1 MEYSDLNS
9 YLKSL
14 KVNAN
19 ENTNKK
25 EIDEKASKTTYA
37 TVDCLQRDLTL
48 FNDMNNKYN
57 ARNVDKIG
65 YENQQLDNTNQD
77 EMNSRL
83 GERGMM
89 PGSSVFSGRNGPLQN
104 VVLDMTPLST
114 RVISKDKNKNNFFNS
129 SFYTF
134 I

>member
-14 KVNAN
+14 QVNAN

-25 EIDEKASKTTYA
+25 EIDEKASKTSYA
-37 TVDCLQRDLTL
+37 TVDYLQRDLTL
-48 FNDMNNKYN
+48 FNDMNTEYN

-65 YENQQLDNTNQD
+65 YENQQRDNSNQD

-114 RVISKDKNKNNFFNS
+114 RVISKKNKK
-129 SFYTF
+129 
-134 I
+134 

>member
-14 KVNAN
+14 QVNAN

-25 EIDEKASKTTYA
+25 EIDEKASKTSYA
-37 TVDCLQRDLTL
+37 TVDYLQRDLTL
-48 FNDMNNKYN
+48 FNDMNTEYN

-65 YENQQLDNTNQD
+65 YENQQRDNSNQD

-114 RVISKDKNKNNFFNS
+114 RVISKDKNKK
-129 SFYTF
+129 
-134 I
+134 

>member
-25 EIDEKASKTTYA
+25 EIDEKASKTSYA
-37 TVDCLQRDLTL
+37 TVDYPQRDLTL
-48 FNDMNNKYN
+48 FNDMNTEYN

-65 YENQQLDNTNQD
+65 YENQQRDNSNQD

-114 RVISKDKNKNNFFNS
+114 RVISKDKNKK
-129 SFYTF
+129 
-134 I
+134 

>member
-14 KVNAN
+14 KVNTSEDKN
-19 ENTNKK
+19 IKKK

-48 FNDMNNKYN
+48 FNDMNNEYN

-65 YENQQLDNTNQD
+65 YENQQLDNTKQD

-114 RVISKDKNKNNFFNS
+114 RVISKDKNKTN
-129 SFYTF
+129 
-134 I
+134 

>member
-1 MEYSDLNS
+1 MEYSDLNN
-9 YLKSL
+9 YLQSL
-14 KVNAN
+14 KVNTSEDKN
-19 ENTNKK
+19 IKKK

-48 FNDMNNKYN
+48 FNDMNNEYN
-57 ARNVDKIG
+57 ARHVDKIG
-65 YENQQLDNTNQD
+65 YENQQLDNTKQD

-114 RVISKDKNKNNFFNS
+114 RVISKNKNKD
-129 SFYTF
+129 
-134 I
+134 

>member
-1 MEYSDLNS
+1 MEYSDLNN

-14 KVNAN
+14 KVDTS
-19 ENTNKK
+19 ENKNKK
-25 EIDEKASKTTYA
+25 TQIDEKASKTNYA

-57 ARNVDKIG
+57 SRNVDNIG
-65 YENQQLDNTNQD
+65 YEYQSRDNTKQD

-89 PGSSVFSGRNGPLQN
+89 PGSSVYSGRNGPLQN
-104 VVLDMTPLST
+104 IVLDMTPLST
-114 RVISKDKNKNNFFNS
+114 RVISKNKNKD
-129 SFYTF
+129 
-134 I
+134 

>member
-25 EIDEKASKTTYA
+25 EIDGKASKTSYA
-37 TVDCLQRDLTL
+37 TVDYLQRDLTL
-48 FNDMNNKYN
+48 FNDMNNEYN
-57 ARNVDKIG
+57 ARNVDNIG
-65 YENQQLDNTNQD
+65 YEYQSRDTTKQD

-114 RVISKDKNKNNFFNS
+114 RVISKKKINN
-129 SFYTF
+129 Y
-134 I
+134 

>member
-14 KVNAN
+14 KVNTSEDKN
-19 ENTNKK
+19 IKKK

-48 FNDMNNKYN
+48 FNDMNNEYN
-57 ARNVDKIG
+57 ARNIDNIR
-65 YENQQLDNTNQD
+65 YENQQLDNTKQD

-114 RVISKDKNKNNFFNS
+114 RVISKKK
-129 SFYTF
+129 
-134 I
+134 

>member
-14 KVNAN
+14 KVNTSEDKN
-19 ENTNKK
+19 IKKK

-48 FNDMNNKYN
+48 FNDMNNEYN
-57 ARNVDKIG
+57 ARHVDKIG
-65 YENQQLDNTNQD
+65 YENQQLDNTKQD

-89 PGSSVFSGRNGPLQN
+89 PSSSVFSGRNGPLQN

-114 RVISKDKNKNNFFNS
+114 RVISKDKNKN
-129 SFYTF
+129 
-134 I
+134 